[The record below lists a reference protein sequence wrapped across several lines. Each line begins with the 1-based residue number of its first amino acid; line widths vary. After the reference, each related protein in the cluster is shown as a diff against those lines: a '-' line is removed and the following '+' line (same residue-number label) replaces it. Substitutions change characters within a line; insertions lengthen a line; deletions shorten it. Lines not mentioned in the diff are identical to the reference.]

1 MLPIDEKTTQVFF
14 LFYFDALTI
23 PLISVKTPKWLTQFV
38 LNLAKPLVF
47 KPILEEDGVA
57 LEAEMLAYESYWDA
71 PPIELNPVVPMFQR
85 LTARKWEE
93 HLHRSQNTESS
104 EVN

>member
-1 MLPIDEKTTQVFF
+1 MVMNI
-14 LFYFDALTI
+14 
-23 PLISVKTPKWLTQFV
+23 
-38 LNLAKPLVF
+38 AKPLVF

-85 LTARKWEE
+85 LTARKWENYLE
-93 HLHRSQNTESS
+93 RTGNPQAANAD
-104 EVN
+104 